1 MATSEAAS
9 VVAGVRNYLQA
20 NRPLEFSF
28 EIVI

>member
-1 MATSEAAS
+1 MIPKPSLS
-9 VVAGVRNYLQA
+9 LVARVRNYLQA